1 MTTSSGSQ
9 ATPSRVLG
17 TADAVTVG
25 AAAMIG
31 AGVFAVFAPA
41 AEEAGAWLWVALLIA
56 AVVAYCNA
64 TSSARL
70 AARHPESGGTYVYGR
85 ERLGELWGYL
95 AGWAFTV
102 GKAASCAAMA
112 LTFGAYVAPELAR
125 PLAVAAVVALTA
137 VNYRGLR
144 TSAGLARVLLAAVL
158 AVLAAVAA
166 VGLLGSE
173 ANPAQLAVSGHW
185 PGFFGLLGAA
195 GMLFFAFAG
204 YARIAT
210 LGGEVRDPAT
220 TIPRAIGIA
229 LAGVFVVYLVV
240 AAAAL
245 TVLGRD
251 GLAESSAPLADTV
264 AAAGWPELV
273 PVVAVGAALASLGAL
288 LALILGVSRT
298 VAAMASDGHL
308 PRSLA
313 ATHERFG
320 GPHRAEAA
328 VGAVV
333 CLIVLVSDLRGAI
346 GFSAFGVLVY
356 YTITNASA
364 LRLGPRENRPPL
376 LVPVV
381 GLAGCLVLAF
391 TLPLSSVV
399 SGAAVIAAGAAVW
412 ALRRLVLDRRG

>member
-9 ATPSRVLG
+9 ARSSRELG

-41 AEEAGAWLWVALLIA
+41 ADEAGAWMWVALLIA

-85 ERLGELWGYL
+85 ERLGELWGYI
-95 AGWAFTV
+95 AGWAFIV
-102 GKAASCAAMA
+102 GKTASCAAMA
-112 LTFGAYVAPELAR
+112 LTFAAYAAPEWSR
-125 PLAVAAVVALTA
+125 PLALAAVVGLTA
-137 VNYRGLR
+137 VNYVGVR
-144 TSAGLARVLLAAVL
+144 TSAGLARVLLVVVL
-158 AVLAAVAA
+158 AVLGAVAA
-166 VGLLGSE
+166 VGLGGSE
-173 ANPAQLAVSGHW
+173 ADPGHLAINTHW

-220 TIPRAIGIA
+220 TIPRAIAIS
-229 LAGVFVVYLVV
+229 LIGVLTVYLLVGT
-240 AAAAL
+240 AAV
-245 TVLGRD
+245 TVLGHGR
-251 GLAESSAPLADTV
+251 LADSQAPLADTV
-264 AAAGWPELV
+264 VAAGWPQLTPLV
-273 PVVAVGAALASLGAL
+273 SVGAALASLGAL
-288 LALILGVSRT
+288 MALILGVSRI
-298 VAAMASDGHL
+298 VAAMADDGHL
-308 PRSLA
+308 PRALA
-313 ATHERFG
+313 AVHERFG
-320 GPHRAEAA
+320 GPHRAELA

-333 CLIVLVSDLRGAI
+333 CLIVLVADVRGAI

-356 YTITNASA
+356 YTVTNASA

-381 GLAGCLVLAF
+381 GLAGCVVLAF
-391 TLPLSSVV
+391 SLPLQSVV
-399 SGAAVIAAGAAVW
+399 VGVLAIGAGVGVW
-412 ALRRLVLDRRG
+412 ALRRMVLDRH

>member
-9 ATPSRVLG
+9 STPSRVLG

-85 ERLGELWGYL
+85 ERLGELWGYI

-102 GKAASCAAMA
+102 GKAAACAAMA
-112 LTFGAYVAPELAR
+112 LTFGAYVAPEWAR

-144 TSAGLARVLLAAVL
+144 TSARLARVLLAAVL

-195 GMLFFAFAG
+195 GMVFFAFAG

-245 TVLGRD
+245 AVLGRD
-251 GLAESSAPLADTV
+251 GLAASSAPLADTV

-298 VAAMASDGHL
+298 VAAMASDGHV

-320 GPHRAEAA
+320 GPHRAETA
-328 VGAVV
+328 VGAAV
-333 CLIVLVSDLRGAI
+333 CLIVLVADLRGAI

-356 YTITNASA
+356 YAITNASA

-412 ALRRLVLDRRG
+412 ALRRLVLDRRA

>member
-9 ATPSRVLG
+9 ARPSRVLG

-41 AEEAGAWLWVALLIA
+41 ADEAGAWLWVALLIA

-95 AGWAFTV
+95 AGWSFTV
-102 GKAASCAAMA
+102 GKVASCAAMA
-112 LTFGAYVAPELAR
+112 LTFAAYVAPEWSR

-137 VNYRGLR
+137 VNYAGLR
-144 TSAGLARVLLAAVL
+144 TSTGLARLLLAAVL

-166 VGLLGSE
+166 VGLGGSE

-220 TIPRAIGIA
+220 TIPRAIGIT
-229 LAGVFVVYLVV
+229 LAGVFAVYLLV

-245 TVLGRD
+245 TVLGRER
-251 GLAESSAPLADTV
+251 LADSRAPLADTV
-264 AAAGWPELV
+264 AAAGWPQLV
-273 PVVAVGAALASLGAL
+273 PVVGAGAALASLGAL

-298 VAAMASDGHL
+298 VAAMAADGHL
-308 PRSLA
+308 PRYFA
-313 ATHERFG
+313 AVHERFG
-320 GPHRAEAA
+320 GPHRAEVL
-328 VGAVV
+328 VGALV
-333 CLIVLVSDLRGAI
+333 CLVVLVADVRGAI

-356 YTITNASA
+356 YTLTNASA
-364 LRLGPRENRPPL
+364 LRLGPQENRPPL

-381 GLAGCLVLAF
+381 GLAGCVVLAF
-391 TLPLSSVV
+391 SLPLSSVV
-399 SGAAVIAAGAAVW
+399 AGVAVVAAGAGVW
-412 ALRRLVLDRRG
+412 ALRRLVLERR